1 MASKENRDKLTYEQK
16 LASKNLVEASLRKF
30 RILLQDR
37 IRRYQTSV
45 VIADKYYPSTKKCM
59 RCGKIKEMKI
69 NDRIYNCDCCGLVID
84 RDYNSAIN
92 LANYIK

>member
-1 MASKENRDKLTYEQK
+1 
-16 LASKNLVEASLRKF
+16 
-30 RILLQDR
+30 
-37 IRRYQTSV
+37 
-45 VIADKYYPSTKKCM
+45 M

-69 NDRIYNCDCCGLVID
+69 NDRIYNCYYCGLVID

>member
-1 MASKENRDKLTYEQK
+1 MLFKLKLTYEQK

-30 RILLQDR
+30 RILLQNR
-37 IRRYQTSV
+37 IRRYKTTIL
-45 VIADKYYPSTKKCM
+45 IADKYYPSTKKCM
-59 RCGKIKEMKI
+59 RCGQIKEMKI